1 MPGPNLNPQT
11 PEEKY
16 ELIAHGLQEV
26 MNGVFGPSYHQNLR
40 SYLQEKEIIKEVLEK
55 GERPLS
61 IYWGD

>member
-26 MNGVFGPSYHQNLR
+26 MNG
-40 SYLQEKEIIKEVLEK
+40 EIIKEVLEK